1 MGTTKAGEGH
11 NFCFLFFKKVDHI
24 TVLYLHY
31 RRARLERGRTSWRLL
46 TVVPLRDHGGSGD
59 GEKWM
64 DIIYMYIYI
73 YIYIFATKLVYFQIS
88 PMFYLLLSKQDF
100 LEWCIE
106 FFFNIPFLIY
116 YFIYL
121 F

>member
-73 YIYIFATKLVYFQIS
+73 YIYLQQSWFIFK
-88 PMFYLLLSKQDF
+88 YLLCF
-100 LEWCIE
+100 T
-106 FFFNIPFLIY
+106 
-116 YFIYL
+116 YFYQNRI

>member
-64 DIIYMYIYI
+64 DIIYMCIYI
-73 YIYIFATKLVYFQIS
+73 YIYICNKVGLFSNISYVLLTSIKTGFFRMVY
-88 PMFYLLLSKQDF
+88 
-100 LEWCIE
+100 
-106 FFFNIPFLIY
+106 
-116 YFIYL
+116 
-121 F
+121 

>member
-1 MGTTKAGEGH
+1 M
-11 NFCFLFFKKVDHI
+11 
-24 TVLYLHY
+24 
-31 RRARLERGRTSWRLL
+31 
-46 TVVPLRDHGGSGD
+46 VPLRDHGGSGD

-64 DIIYMYIYI
+64 DIIYIYI
-73 YIYIFATKLVYFQIS
+73 YFFFFATKLVYFQIS

-106 FFFNIPFLIY
+106 FFFSIPFLIY

>member
-64 DIIYMYIYI
+64 DIIYMYVYI
-73 YIYIFATKLVYFQIS
+73 YMGVGGHLPCVEILEPSLAICYISCSPFQDCKTIS
-88 PMFYLLLSKQDF
+88 TFSIFGMD
-100 LEWCIE
+100 CDVCRI
-106 FFFNIPFLIY
+106 
-116 YFIYL
+116 
-121 F
+121 